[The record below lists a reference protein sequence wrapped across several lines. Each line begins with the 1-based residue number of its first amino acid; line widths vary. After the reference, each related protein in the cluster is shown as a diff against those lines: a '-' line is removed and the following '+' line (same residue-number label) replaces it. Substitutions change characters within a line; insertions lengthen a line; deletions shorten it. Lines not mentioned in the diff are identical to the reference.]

1 LAVCV
6 TCGRL
11 IDDASAA
18 CPSCKTER
26 AATKGARDA
35 TTSVGSRW
43 LPHRAGRA
51 PACSGAEL
59 RSAGGAWDLT
69 VKWVLAAA
77 VAGLLAYMTYTRSGW
92 IPLLSDADLAI
103 HEFGHRLTF
112 WAPTLIFQGAGSFLQ
127 VAAPLGLG
135 GYFLWRRDRFAVVL
149 MIAWAAESLN
159 NVSVYMYDA
168 TRMVL
173 SLFNDDGSGSGHD
186 WHNIFSETGL
196 LPHTDFIAYFTRGLS
211 MALFATAIGLA
222 AWWSLKARRREVD
235 RT

>member
-1 LAVCV
+1 LAVCIA
-6 TCGRL
+6 CGRL
-11 IDDASAA
+11 LDDASVA

-26 AATKGARDA
+26 ATAPESRNAAVGA
-35 TTSVGSRW
+35 GGRW
-43 LPHRAGRA
+43 LPRRADRA
-51 PACSGAEL
+51 SAAGAEL

-77 VAGLLAYMTYTRSGW
+77 IAGLLAHLTYSRGGW

-135 GYFLWRRDRFAVVL
+135 GYFLWRRDRFAVIL

-196 LPHTDFIAYFTRGLS
+196 LPHADFIAYFTRGLS

-222 AWWSLKARRREVD
+222 VWSAIRVRRREAE
-235 RT
+235 RA

>member
-26 AATKGARDA
+26 AATA
-35 TTSVGSRW
+35 GSRGTAASSAAGR
-43 LPHRAGRA
+43 LMPRRAERA
-51 PACSGAEL
+51 PAEVSAEL

-69 VKWVLAAA
+69 VKWLLAAA
-77 VAGLLAYMTYTRSGW
+77 LAGLLAYLTYSRGGW

-112 WAPTLIFQGAGSFLQ
+112 WAPAIVCQLAGSFLQ

-135 GYFLWRRDRFAVVL
+135 GYFLWRRDRFAVIL

-196 LPHTDFIAYFTRGLS
+196 LGHTDFIAYFTRGLS
-211 MALFATAIGLA
+211 MALFAAAVGLA
-222 AWWSLKARRREVD
+222 AWGFLRARRH
-235 RT
+235 

>member
-1 LAVCV
+1 MAVCV

-26 AATKGARDA
+26 AATKGARAA
-35 TTSVGSRW
+35 TAGVGSRW
-43 LPHRAGRA
+43 LPHRSGRA

-69 VKWVLAAA
+69 VKWVMAAA
-77 VAGLLAYMTYTRSGW
+77 IAGLLAYMTYTRGGW

-135 GYFLWRRDRFAVVL
+135 GYFLWRRDRFAVIL

-173 SLFNDDGSGSGHD
+173 PLFK
-186 WHNIFSETGL
+186 
-196 LPHTDFIAYFTRGLS
+196 RV
-211 MALFATAIGLA
+211 A
-222 AWWSLKARRREVD
+222 AAMPFG
-235 RT
+235 

>member
-1 LAVCV
+1 MAVCV

-18 CPSCKTER
+18 CPSCGVER
-26 AATKGARDA
+26 ATAVGRDA
-35 TTSVGSRW
+35 ATGA
-43 LPHRAGRA
+43 AGRFVRRRTTHVG
-51 PACSGAEL
+51 SGAEL
-59 RSAGGAWDLT
+59 RRAAGAWDLT

-77 VAGLLAYMTYTRSGW
+77 IAGLLAYLTYSRGGW

-135 GYFLWRRDRFAVVL
+135 GYFLWRRDRFAVIL

-173 SLFNDDGSGSGHD
+173 PLFNDDGSGSGHD
-186 WHNIFSETGL
+186 WHNIFGETGL

-222 AWWSLKARRREVD
+222 AWWSLQARRRQAD
-235 RT
+235 HA